1 LEVDIV
7 EEQITPAPRRTR
19 NRTIPLVVILVL
31 MAVSGFAAYYLISTY
46 FGTPVD
52 PATYVP
58 KDVAMAVTVDLTSTS
73 EKEAAVKFVRA
84 ILKDAGKE
92 NPGDDLFREI
102 NKQFKIDV
110 KRDLLAHVSGTGAF
124 AVLTEM
130 VGTIPEMVMVIGTRS
145 DKHSAAIMTTLGN
158 KLNEDGV
165 RFSRKDYCGCFYYYI
180 PSKKL
185 QNQYIGAVKKG
196 IVCSNSENGFKKVVD
211 TVTGTPNLADDKHF
225 KTLRKTGGSTFASV
239 YYSGAGYYKL
249 IAPMFKMTAMQMG
262 SGAADTLKKS
272 VENNVAAVGNFDAS
286 ADGISLR
293 IKGITR
299 MPTPAATNASVNS
312 LATIA
317 PKNAAMVFAVAG
329 WDKAWR
335 EFRTQMDSNPEM
347 SGQFN
352 QVASQMQQ
360 LVGVDPYTEL
370 LDRIVAVVG
379 YYAPARP
386 SRPNGFPGDL
396 TFVLQVDKPMAVKE
410 ALSKIHSAVAG
421 FGMVKIV
428 PAKVAGVQASL
439 FPLGPEQG
447 TFSDAVAGDKLIL
460 SLSGSA
466 SVFGLKSAVM
476 ASLGKTP
483 SITSS
488 ASFRSVT
495 SRLPSKSVGLF
506 YGDVGPIVDVLKNEI
521 PAKDRKVVESVTHKI
536 GAFGVTASA
545 SGTEYEVR
553 AVVPFGTGSI
563 RAAHSP

>member
-1 LEVDIV
+1 
-7 EEQITPAPRRTR
+7 
-19 NRTIPLVVILVL
+19 
-31 MAVSGFAAYYLISTY
+31 
-46 FGTPVD
+46 
-52 PATYVP
+52 
-58 KDVAMAVTVDLTSTS
+58 
-73 EKEAAVKFVRA
+73 
-84 ILKDAGKE
+84 
-92 NPGDDLFREI
+92 
-102 NKQFKIDV
+102 
-110 KRDLLAHVSGTGAF
+110 
-124 AVLTEM
+124 
-130 VGTIPEMVMVIGTRS
+130 
-145 DKHSAAIMTTLGN
+145 
-158 KLNEDGV
+158 
-165 RFSRKDYCGCFYYYI
+165 
-180 PSKKL
+180 
-185 QNQYIGAVKKG
+185 
-196 IVCSNSENGFKKVVD
+196 
-211 TVTGTPNLADDKHF
+211 
-225 KTLRKTGGSTFASV
+225 
-239 YYSGAGYYKL
+239 
-249 IAPMFKMTAMQMG
+249 
-262 SGAADTLKKS
+262 
-272 VENNVAAVGNFDAS
+272 
-286 ADGISLR
+286 
-293 IKGITR
+293 
-299 MPTPAATNASVNS
+299 
-312 LATIA
+312 
-317 PKNAAMVFAVAG
+317 MVFAVAG